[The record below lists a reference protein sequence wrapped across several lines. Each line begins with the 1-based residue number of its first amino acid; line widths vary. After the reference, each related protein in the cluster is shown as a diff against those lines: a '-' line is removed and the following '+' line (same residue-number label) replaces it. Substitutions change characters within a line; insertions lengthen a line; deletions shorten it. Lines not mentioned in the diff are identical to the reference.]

1 MITHL
6 ADSRGFADH
15 GWLQSAHTFSFADYY
30 NPERMH
36 FGALRVINDDVI
48 AAGKG
53 FGRHPHRDMEIIT
66 IPLEGSLKH
75 EDSEGNVGIINRG
88 EVQVMSAGTG
98 ISHSEFSD
106 PTLITKLLQIWVLP
120 KKMGIK
126 PRYEQKH
133 FLLSERKNRFQLV
146 VSPDG
151 REGSLAINQN
161 AFFSLAEIDVD
172 LGIVYQPKILTNG
185 AYLFI
190 INGSFLINGNTY
202 KARDGIGFPI
212 FNELSFK
219 SLNGPGEVLIM
230 EIPMLIK

>member
-30 NPERMH
+30 HSERMH

-151 REGSLAINQN
+151 REGSLAINQD
-161 AFFSLAEIDVD
+161 AFFSLAEIDAD
-172 LGIVYQPKILTNG
+172 LGLVYRPTILSNG
-185 AYLFI
+185 AYVFI
-190 INGSFLINGNTY
+190 ISGSFLINGNTY
-202 KARDGIGFPI
+202 KARDGIGFPV
-212 FNELSFK
+212 FNELSIK